1 MRECATCGRRY
12 LRRNLVEVWTVRN
25 VGHRA
30 GWVKQ
35 KVRQC
40 LACQPIPQ
48 SQQLLRVIR
57 VRAVVTAL
65 RRRAVGR

>member
-1 MRECATCGRRY
+1 MARECATCGDTY
-12 LRRNLVEVWTVRN
+12 LRRNLVEVWVVRN

-40 LACQPIPQ
+40 LACQPLPR

-57 VRAVVTAL
+57 VRATVMPL
-65 RRRAVGR
+65 RRAVGR